1 MSDKCSSDSISAEY
15 KMVRNEI
22 DQKMSLHN
30 TLLMF
35 TITTTVAILAIAAGN
50 EKSSPFLYLL
60 PFCVILP
67 MSNRIAYYRR
77 AMAKLSAYLI
87 VFCEDSDDSIKW
99 ETRNLSFFEQ
109 LNSSDRKFVLNYY
122 ECFILSIIC
131 YFLFLYNYVSSDANW
146 KVIMVINCIWPIILI
161 VLEYRI
167 TSQINRLNKD
177 RIKLIKVWKK
187 VKKNESTLYHGYNK
201 TK

>member
-1 MSDKCSSDSISAEY
+1 MSDKCSYDSMSAEY

-60 PFCVILP
+60 PFCIIIPL
-67 MSNRIAYYRR
+67 SNRIAYYRR

-99 ETRNLSFFEQ
+99 ETRNLSFF
-109 LNSSDRKFVLNYY
+109 
-122 ECFILSIIC
+122 
-131 YFLFLYNYVSSDANW
+131 
-146 KVIMVINCIWPIILI
+146 
-161 VLEYRI
+161 
-167 TSQINRLNKD
+167 
-177 RIKLIKVWKK
+177 
-187 VKKNESTLYHGYNK
+187 
-201 TK
+201 